1 MARRLVGEGTLIS
14 VRLPSITSMPTKI
27 RPRALS
33 SGPMRSQISSSRVER
48 SVGRAAPQLG
58 VSVAGR
64 TLAACRA
71 LRWMV

>member
-1 MARRLVGEGTLIS
+1 MARRPVGEVTLIS
-14 VRLPSITSMPTKI
+14 VRLPSITSAPTKI
-27 RPRALS
+27 RLRALG
-33 SGPMRSQISSSRVER
+33 SGPMRSRISSSRVD
-48 SVGRAAPQLG
+48 SYGGPAAPQLG